1 MGKYI
6 RARSFSG
13 QYFPAFGLNMEIY
26 EINAEKYR
34 PGKFRMRALSRSE
47 IHLWK
52 PFFATVTVI
61 VNQLIYTI

>member
-1 MGKYI
+1 
-6 RARSFSG
+6 
-13 QYFPAFGLNMEIY
+13 MEIY

-34 PGKFRMRALSRSE
+34 PGKFRMRTLSRSE